1 MALQAAQAATPAFG
15 VWISNAA
22 IAAGDR
28 DDFQFDGAG
37 LTMASGQAQ
46 MAPTPYLD
54 GDQVFYSASKGIAS
68 VDIMKGA
75 LHSYAQASGRMGV
88 AAGATSFYDTV
99 TFYAP
104 VGFVGHTVQVTE
116 TLHVS
121 GAVTGEHMDLNY
133 WAGYWS
139 ASVYGTGN
147 QAGKQYGSNNPGPTS
162 FDVSLT
168 LTLPVVN
175 GMAQDRIGFS
185 LVTYVDA
192 GCNECVVTMDFSN
205 TATVTQTL
213 PAGWTYGS
221 ASGVFL
227 APVPEPATMALSL
240 VGLGLTAFVAQRRRR
255 EPRPLPVS
263 AA

>member
-1 MALQAAQAATPAFG
+1 
-15 VWISNAA
+15 
-22 IAAGDR
+22 
-28 DDFQFDGAG
+28 
-37 LTMASGQAQ
+37 MASGLAQ
-46 MAPTPYLD
+46 MAPTPYID
-54 GDQVFYSASKGIAS
+54 GNDVFYSAAKGVAS

-75 LHSYAQASGRMGV
+75 LHSYAQALGRVGVGV
-88 AAGATSFYDTV
+88 AATSFYDTL
-99 TFYAP
+99 TFFAP
-104 VGFVGHTVQVTE
+104 AGFVGGTVQVTE

-121 GAVTGEHMDLNY
+121 GAVTGEHMDLNF

-139 ASVYGTGN
+139 ASISDLN
-147 QAGKQYGSNNPGPTS
+147 HRAGQQYGSNHPGPTN

-192 GCNECVVTMDFSN
+192 GCNECAVTMDFSN

-213 PAGWTYGS
+213 PAGWSYGS

-227 APVPEPATMALSL
+227 APVPEPATKALSL
-240 VGLGLTAFVAQRRRR
+240 AGLGLTAFVARRRRR
-255 EPRPLPVS
+255 EPRPLPVT